1 MAVQIGTLTHVPVR
15 QDVRLPAR
23 LYVAAAVA
31 ALLVMVLSLVGP
43 IRVVQDG
50 LSVAT
55 VGRAADGCVIE
66 ATYLPTETS
75 YLPVSAL
82 VCWDRDA
89 NLQVLS
95 PERAR

>member
-1 MAVQIGTLTHVPVR
+1 MAVQIGTLTSVPAR

-23 LYVAAAVA
+23 LYVVAAVA
-31 ALLVMVLSLVGP
+31 ALLVMALSLVGP
-43 IRVVQDG
+43 VRVVQDG

-55 VGRAADGCVIE
+55 VGRAADGCIIDTMYV
-66 ATYLPTETS
+66 PTETS

-95 PERAR
+95 PERVR